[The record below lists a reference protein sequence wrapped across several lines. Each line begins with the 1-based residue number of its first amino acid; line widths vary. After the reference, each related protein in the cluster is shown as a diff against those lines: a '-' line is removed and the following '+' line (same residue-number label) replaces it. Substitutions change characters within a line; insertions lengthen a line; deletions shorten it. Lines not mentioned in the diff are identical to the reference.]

1 MILLK
6 KKNFLETEETATGEK
21 IEIKDKKIDV
31 KSLTIDGKCKQQ
43 IRSGKN
49 LLKNGLTSQIQNGV
63 DIKIENDKS
72 ITLNG
77 KTTSNLILILQ
88 DYNNSDLIRI
98 NNYTLSLN
106 QQLIG
111 DNSFIRLEFS
121 EDKSTSFKYINIY
134 AGQSIQNSFNLEK
147 NSYMKCSL
155 FISAGTLLT
164 NFNIKAQVEKGTVNT
179 EYEQYGVMPSPN
191 YPSEI
196 KTISDEINIKVSG
209 KNIIFSVE
217 KRGNILYFNNT
228 SSYTDYIFEAGT
240 YTISFE
246 TQNSNYGI
254 FYQTEDGTSGNF
266 GKVLFKTFTFNQKFN
281 IWVYSTDLTFFP
293 FNNIQLEKSEIL
305 TEYEAYQEDISTI
318 NLADNELCKVGE
330 VKDELII
337 EKEKTKILKKI
348 GKVVLN
354 GSETMTR
361 YETEQGTLFRIEN
374 VIVNALYNVDTN
386 GNAMSSH
393 YIKSNYGH
401 RTNNTFYIYENT
413 KLDVLDNRFSTVD
426 EFKTWLSTHNVTIY
440 YELATPE
447 EKDLEDFNISLI
459 SSKTIYISNNDDT
472 NMRLKYISFTPQIFN
487 FETILVSGYR
497 INEQPNLIAK
507 KQFTNGKRKKI
518 ITPYIDVTINIDL
531 GCFEG
536 NNLAKCLENLTDGEY
551 QYYSLKDKQMKSA
564 NFIVTLPELQVDN
577 SACEVFVGDFTATLE
592 KSSDVE

>member
-31 KSLTIDGKCKQQ
+31 KSLTIDGKSEQET
-43 IRSGKN
+43 RSGKN
-49 LLKNGLTSQIQNGV
+49 LLNVPEKYTIIDSELFNTPFEVGTYIVSVESLETTAAYVQLCFYFEDASISAHYVSLSSTQLINEVTFDNRVSSVRIYSASSYSESLTTTTTYNKLMISKNGG
-63 DIKIENDKS
+63 
-72 ITLNG
+72 
-77 KTTSNLILILQ
+77 
-88 DYNNSDLIRI
+88 
-98 NNYTLSLN
+98 
-106 QQLIG
+106 
-111 DNSFIRLEFS
+111 
-121 EDKSTSFKYINIY
+121 
-134 AGQSIQNSFNLEK
+134 
-147 NSYMKCSL
+147 
-155 FISAGTLLT
+155 
-164 NFNIKAQVEKGTVNT
+164 
-179 EYEQYGVMPSPN
+179 EYEPYGVQPSPD

-196 KTISDEINIKVSG
+196 KTISGEINIKVSG

-240 YTISFE
+240 YTLSFE

-254 FYQTEDGTSGNF
+254 FYQTEDGTSGNL

-361 YETEQGTLFRIEN
+361 YETEQGALFRIEN
-374 VIVNALYNVDTN
+374 VIVNALYNGYTN
-386 GNAMSSH
+386 GNAISSH

-401 RTNNTFYIYENT
+401 RTNNTFYIYQNT

-426 EFKTWLSTHNVTIY
+426 EFKTWLSTHNVTVY
-440 YELATPE
+440 YELAIPE
-447 EKDLEDFNISLI
+447 EIDLEDFNISLV
-459 SSKTIYISNNDDT
+459 SSKTIYISNSENA
-472 NMRLKYISFTPQIFN
+472 NMKIEYVNYTPEIFEFN
-487 FETILVSGYR
+487 TILQSGYR
-497 INEQPNLIAK
+497 INEQQNLISK
-507 KQFTNGKRKKI
+507 KQFVNGKRKKI
-518 ITPYIDVTINIDL
+518 NTSYTDVIINLDL
-531 GCFEG
+531 GCFDGDTLGEC
-536 NNLAKCLENLTDGEY
+536 LANLTDGEY
-551 QYYSLKDKQMKSA
+551 EYYSLKDKKIKNA

-577 SACEVFVGDFTATLE
+577 SACEVFVGDFTAVLE